1 MIRAY
6 RLASVAF
13 VAFTA
18 PAQAQQAPNTT
29 KFEAVGTLGA
39 VDSTTQTDDVKFR
52 RDRYERMTVPVHLSG
67 EGPFRFLV
75 DTGADR
81 TVISRQ
87 VANRLGLQSR
97 ANARLHSITGAS
109 QVQTARVPLLQLSTR
124 SVHQIDAPLLEA
136 ENMGADGILG
146 VDSLRSQRVL
156 FDFKAQTL
164 SIVPARARAKEEDEG
179 AIVVRGRLK
188 YGRLVVT
195 DANADDERVSV
206 VLDTGAQYSVG
217 NSALR
222 RALQQ
227 RRMINM
233 GADIELVS
241 VTGEK
246 VIGRL
251 GRVDELV
258 MGGVRMEGL
267 YIAFTDAPVF
277 GQLGLANR
285 PALLLGMNALRAFE
299 KVSIDFASKKL
310 RVIVPEHSELEGARL
325 AAR

>member
-1 MIRAY
+1 MA
-6 RLASVAF
+6 AVALVV
-13 VAFTA
+13 VAA
-18 PAQAQQAPNTT
+18 PLQAQQAANTT
-29 KFEAVGTLGA
+29 KFEAVGTPGEI
-39 VDSTTQTDDVKFR
+39 DTTTQTDDVKFR
-52 RDRYERMTVPVHLSG
+52 SDRYERMTVPVHLSG

-81 TVISRQ
+81 TAISRQ

-97 ANARLHSITGAS
+97 AGARLHSITGAS
-109 QVQTARVPLLQLSTR
+109 SVDTARVPVLQLSSKT
-124 SVHQIDAPLLEA
+124 VHEIDAPLLEA
-136 ENMGADGILG
+136 DNMGADGILG

-164 SIVPARARAKEEDEG
+164 SIVPARSRAKEEDEG

-188 YGRLVVT
+188 NGRLVMT
-195 DANADDERVSV
+195 DAYADSERVSV

-222 RALQQ
+222 LALQR
-227 RRMINM
+227 RRMISM
-233 GADIELVS
+233 SGDVELVS

-251 GRVDELV
+251 GLVEELE
-258 MGGVRMEGL
+258 MGGMRMKGL
-267 YIAFTDAPVF
+267 YIAFTDAAVF
-277 GQLGLANR
+277 GQLGLADR
-285 PALLLGMNALRAFE
+285 PALLLGMNALRSFD

-310 RVIVPEHSELEGARL
+310 RVILPEHSEIEGARL